1 MVWGSNVPVNTRFL
15 AVPRS
20 AAFISTSPFAP
31 VVVLLP

>member
-1 MVWGSNVPVNTRFL
+1 MVRGSNVPVNTRFL

-20 AAFISTSPFAP
+20 AAFISTFAP